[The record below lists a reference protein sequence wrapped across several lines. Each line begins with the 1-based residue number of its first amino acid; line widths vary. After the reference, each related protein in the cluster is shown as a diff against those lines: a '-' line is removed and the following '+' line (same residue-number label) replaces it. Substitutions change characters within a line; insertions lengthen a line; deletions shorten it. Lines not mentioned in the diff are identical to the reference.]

1 MLSQKRNF
9 PRETLN
15 LLHLSMQTRL
25 YVNLLLDRNRAVR
38 PEIFLLA
45 LASSFTLPSGDSR

>member
-9 PRETLN
+9 LRETLN

-25 YVNLLLDRNRAVR
+25 YVNLLLDRSRAVR